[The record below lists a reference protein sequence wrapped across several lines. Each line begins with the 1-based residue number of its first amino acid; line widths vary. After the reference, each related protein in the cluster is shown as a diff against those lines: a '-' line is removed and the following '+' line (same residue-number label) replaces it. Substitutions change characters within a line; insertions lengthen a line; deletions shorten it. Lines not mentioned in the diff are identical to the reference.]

1 MKRKFQ
7 QNRKSQNNSGY
18 PSSSGTG
25 STPSSAPAISPD
37 VNAAEGEAKS
47 SLTSSES
54 LTNAPESNATSLNP
68 QPRTLDVPS
77 EEAGVITAQ
86 SLLKRNPGN
95 IDSENTG
102 DGISYR
108 SDCANEG

>member
-1 MKRKFQ
+1 MKRKLQ
-7 QNRKSQNNSGY
+7 RNRKSQNNSGY
-18 PSSSGTG
+18 PSSSRIG
-25 STPSSAPAISPD
+25 STRSSTPAISPE

-77 EEAGVITAQ
+77 EETGAQ
-86 SLLKRNPGN
+86 SLLKRNPGD
-95 IDSENTG
+95 IENTG

>member
-1 MKRKFQ
+1 MKRKLQ

-18 PSSSGTG
+18 PSSSRIG
-25 STPSSAPAISPD
+25 STPSSTPDISPD

-47 SLTSSES
+47 SLTNSES

-77 EEAGVITAQ
+77 EEAGVIAAQ
-86 SLLKRNPGN
+86 SLLKRNPGD
-95 IDSENTG
+95 IENTG
-102 DGISYR
+102 DGISYP